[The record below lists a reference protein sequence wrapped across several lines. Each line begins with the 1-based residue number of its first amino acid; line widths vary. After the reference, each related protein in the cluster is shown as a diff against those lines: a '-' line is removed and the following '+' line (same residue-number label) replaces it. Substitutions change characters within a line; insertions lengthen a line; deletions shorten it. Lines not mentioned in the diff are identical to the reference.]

1 MECLRTRLAI
11 DNRTFTP
18 SGIGAK
24 AKLGIARFQG
34 LAHAT
39 SYLIAECATRNP
51 DNSILV
57 HRISPL

>member
-1 MECLRTRLAI
+1 MEWLRTRLAI

-24 AKLGIARFQG
+24 AKLGIAQSQG
-34 LAHAT
+34 LAHAP
-39 SYLIAECATRNP
+39 LLNAPPATQA
-51 DNSILV
+51 IL